1 MAAACR
7 RPAAHRLCQDS
18 CRELKGLIANIKIPA
33 VLRDLAGGESVLR
46 LEIVGESQVALAV
59 VFARMGAIHPGI
71 RDRTL
76 DEQGAIRPHV
86 NVFVNSVN
94 VKDGEGLVTRVGD
107 HDEIQILAAVSG
119 G

>member
-1 MAAACR
+1 MR
-7 RPAAHRLCQDS
+7 QD
-18 CRELKGLIANIKIPA
+18 CCVDLKRLIANIKIPA
-33 VLRDLAGGESVLR
+33 VLRDLAGGESVLYI
-46 LEIVGESQVALAV
+46 EIEGPSSVALAD
-59 VFARMGAIHPGI
+59 VFASLAVNHPGI

-94 VKDGEGLVTRVGD
+94 VKDGNGLETRIED
-107 HDEIQILAAVSG
+107 HDDIQILAAVSG